1 MIGTTEKVYIKL
13 NSTILLM
20 QKSVEEKALTVITDM
35 MVKSVK
41 GTAGAF
47 GWRIICSPIFTVLV
61 LDFSSFINNRHY
73 RNLTGSKYYSCSVR
87 SKQFTLSASSYV
99 LNSHV
104 LISLATWHAFYKFS
118 SYSWN
123 LPGKRIRRKKKKHC
137 LYQGN
142 RWWPIIS
149 WLKHVG
155 FFSFI
160 LGVTKVDFKMG
171 YRSIFFSLV

>member
-1 MIGTTEKVYIKL
+1 
-13 NSTILLM
+13 M

-35 MVKSVK
+35 MIKSVK
-41 GTAGAF
+41 RTAGAF

-99 LNSHV
+99 LNSRV

-123 LPGKRIRRKKKKHC
+123 LPGKRIWRGKKKSIASTGEQMMTYHK
-137 LYQGN
+137 LVKTY
-142 RWWPIIS
+142 
-149 WLKHVG
+149 G
-155 FFSFI
+155 FFFFH
-160 LGVTKVDFKMG
+160 L
-171 YRSIFFSLV
+171 RSYKSEF